1 VNLPIVPSLIVKAA
15 ALSALAAFGWNGHF
29 PMLPNWSQG
38 RKRPVLKRTIR
49 LRCGVLSRDDLLLLQ
64 AVLRSRSR
72 DAAQLAHSL
81 GRTVDDVV
89 PALDRLA
96 DAGFLSR
103 GHRGSVLRPPQE
115 ALIGVAVDELT
126 AQSEAAA
133 ALGRTLAEL
142 PALIRDWEWGRP
154 EDESSI
160 PAEVIEGPTA
170 IVDAWWRYVDRSR
183 PLSTVGVI
191 PDAHGFTLVPEEDA
205 ARLTEFVDP
214 HGGGIRLIINPDSL
228 DEASR
233 PTVDALRSIGLRF
246 RTLADAPGW
255 FFVDGDRVAA
265 LPAQWGD
272 PWPQRVLLARN
283 AVIADALRGYFELL
297 WREATEIEAAP
308 PPWEPILRLLDEG
321 MTEEEIARELHV
333 SARTVRRRVV
343 DAMEA
348 FGVTNRFTLGRAW
361 SRRGGS

>member
-1 VNLPIVPSLIVKAA
+1 
-15 ALSALAAFGWNGHF
+15 
-29 PMLPNWSQG
+29 
-38 RKRPVLKRTIR
+38 
-49 LRCGVLSRDDLLLLQ
+49 VLSRDDLLLLQ
-64 AVLRSRSR
+64 SALRSRNR
-72 DAAQLAHSL
+72 DAAHLAKSL
-81 GRTVDDVV
+81 GRPVAEVTT
-89 PALDRLA
+89 ALDRLTG
-96 DAGFLSR
+96 AGFLSP
-103 GHRGSVLRPPQE
+103 GGAESVLRPPQE
-115 ALIGVAVDELT
+115 SLVQAAVDELA

-160 PAEVIEGPTA
+160 PLEVIEGPTA

-191 PDAHGFTLVPEEDA
+191 PDAHGFALVPEEDA

-214 HGGGIRLIINPDSL
+214 HGGGIRLIVDPASL
-228 DEASR
+228 DETSR
-233 PTVDALRSIGLRF
+233 PVVDALTAIGLRF
-246 RTLADAPGW
+246 RALTDSPGW

-297 WREATEIEAAP
+297 WREAAEIDGAP
-308 PPWEPILRLLDEG
+308 PSWEPILRLLDEG
-321 MTEEEIARELHV
+321 MTEEEIARELHL

-343 DAMEA
+343 EAMDTY
-348 FGVTNRFTLGRAW
+348 GVTNRFTLGRAW
-361 SRRGGS
+361 AHARRN